1 MVHQVLCL
9 ARNSPPRLK
18 PYYLKTHAASVD
30 RPQGEEIRID
40 RDIDKVLALAF
51 ICLAA
56 YSLYSALTIEE
67 LLLKIEV
74 AASIPLNALPA
85 VFFWTRE
92 PAREGTRRGEVFVP
106 ALSLVMPFL
115 AMNLP
120 SFLPA
125 PYSISY
131 GFIIAISGAVL
142 AIYSF
147 IHLRRSFAIMPAV
160 RSVVTS
166 GPYRVVRHPLYLG
179 ELTYAIGMV
188 MLGFNVL
195 SVVLVVLS
203 VVILVMRVN
212 IEERKL
218 LRYPEY
224 ASYASKVR
232 YRMIPPLF

>member
-1 MVHQVLCL
+1 M
-9 ARNSPPRLK
+9 
-18 PYYLKTHAASVD
+18 D
-30 RPQGEEIRID
+30 RPLGEEIRTD

-51 ICLAA
+51 ACMSA
-56 YSLYSALTIEE
+56 YSLYCALTIQDP
-67 LLLKIEV
+67 LLKIEV

-92 PAREGTRRGEVFVP
+92 PAREATRRGEVFVP

-115 AMNLP
+115 AMNVP
-120 SFLPA
+120 SVIPA
-125 PYSISY
+125 PYSFSF
-131 GFIIAISGAVL
+131 GFIIAMFGAVL
-142 AIYSF
+142 AIFSF

-166 GPYRVVRHPLYLG
+166 GPYRALRHPLYLG
-179 ELTYAIGMV
+179 ELLYAIGMV

-195 SVVLVVLS
+195 SVVLLVLS
-203 VVILVMRVN
+203 AVVLVMRVN

-218 LRYPEY
+218 LQYPEY
-224 ASYASKVR
+224 ADYARKVR